1 MFVPL
6 AVKTTLIAFAVEM
19 GNFFWSLK
27 CWLFSGSRATNQL
40 NQVLVVDSLK
50 EKKKISILNYP
61 FQKAVKHS

>member
-27 CWLFSGSRATNQL
+27 CWLFSGSRETNQL

-50 EKKKISILNYP
+50 E
-61 FQKAVKHS
+61 